1 MGRDGPYAWESVP
14 NPAPRGNAAG
24 MFLLTSDPA
33 ADRHGP
39 CGHDNL
45 QHWEASVSRLYRAQQ
60 RALQDRF
67 DTRRIADK
75 IEALAIHPEPGDMG
89 NAGAEDA

>member
-1 MGRDGPYAWESVP
+1 
-14 NPAPRGNAAG
+14 

-39 CGHDNL
+39 RGHDNL
-45 QHWEASVSRLYRAQQ
+45 QYWEASVSRLYGAQQ

-75 IEALAIHPEPGDMG
+75 IKALAIHPEPGDME